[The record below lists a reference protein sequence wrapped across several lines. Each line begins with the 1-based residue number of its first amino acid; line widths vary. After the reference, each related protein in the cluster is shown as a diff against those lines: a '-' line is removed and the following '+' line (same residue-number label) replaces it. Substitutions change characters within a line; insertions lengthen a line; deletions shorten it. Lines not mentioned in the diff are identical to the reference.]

1 MSVNHA
7 EYYSRHGWMS
17 NDFIEAMARR
27 YFGDE
32 VVDSL
37 PRYAKGKRKGQL
49 KGLLYWS
56 KVAKQGW
63 CRTGGRTDDGYATG
77 FVELRIDKIVNV
89 ELVMPVWGKNPE
101 LIATW
106 DWDLRHYK
114 NRSDVMPIVHKKA
127 VAA

>member
-1 MSVNHA
+1 MSVNYA
-7 EYYSRHGWMS
+7 EYYFRHGWMS
-17 NDFIEAMARR
+17 NDFIENLARR

-37 PRYAKGKRKGQL
+37 PRYAKGKRKGQF
-49 KGLLYWS
+49 KGLLQWS

-77 FVELRIDKIVNV
+77 FVELRLDKIVSV
-89 ELVMPVWGKNPE
+89 ELVMPVWGKYPE
-101 LIATW
+101 VIATW

-114 NRSDVMPIVHKKA
+114 NRSDVRPIIHKE
-127 VAA
+127 AA